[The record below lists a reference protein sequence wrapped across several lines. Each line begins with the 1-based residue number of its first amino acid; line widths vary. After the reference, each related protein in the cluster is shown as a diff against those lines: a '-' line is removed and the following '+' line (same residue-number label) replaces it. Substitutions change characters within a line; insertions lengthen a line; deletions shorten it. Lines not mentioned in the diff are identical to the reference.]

1 MGGRVAL
8 NVVDVNRKMKGL
20 TGFLQK
26 RIKLENSEING
37 FERFQLV
44 FPIF

>member
-8 NVVDVNRKMKGL
+8 NVVDMKGKKKGL

-37 FERFQLV
+37 FKRFQLV

>member
-1 MGGRVAL
+1 MEGRAVSNVA
-8 NVVDVNRKMKGL
+8 DMKGKKKGL
-20 TGFLQK
+20 TVFLQK

-37 FERFQLV
+37 FKRFQLV